1 MIPKS
6 RKDSKR
12 AHRAK
17 HQHHAKTS
25 TGNVPVN
32 DTRPDILVPTPEYLA
47 HRHGPTRH
55 EKTGG
60 YRVVDALERLFTR
73 GLLDSSGAMNEAMY
87 LSALWLRE
95 TFRRAGFDISLS
107 SGDLDRIVTGRSDFS
122 DRLYCSDRRIDA
134 QNEFAD
140 AVRCMGWYAGQP
152 FRGAGRITVGVVC
165 YGYTIAEC
173 VNLGYLNQ
181 AGERAEAVA
190 IHMLREGLMSLAGY
204 NRRISAPRGTFET
217 RMRAFRDFRRED
229 LSL

>member
-1 MIPKS
+1 MPVSKKDTKRSKLQRRNRPK
-6 RKDSKR
+6 
-12 AHRAK
+12 ARAK
-17 HQHHAKTS
+17 PHE
-25 TGNVPVN
+25 PIN
-32 DTRPDILVPTPEYLA
+32 DIRPDILPPTPEYLA

-60 YRVVDALERLFTR
+60 YRVIDALERLFTR

-140 AVRCMGWYAGQP
+140 AVRTMGWYAESP
-152 FRGAGRITVGVVC
+152 FRGAGRITVGVCC
-165 YGYTIAEC
+165 YGYTISEC

-181 AGERAEAVA
+181 SGERAEAVA
-190 IHMLREGLMSLAGY
+190 MDRLREGLMSLAGY
-204 NRRISAPRGTFET
+204 NRRISAPRTTFKA

-229 LSL
+229 LSV